1 MYRELRHTICRHFN
15 NAATLHVPAQH
26 RACELRRRTITLKKL
41 QANTPSK
48 LLHKASQVP
57 KHMVA
62 ELSTL
67 NIAMHTQQAEQKSTS
82 LHTQAQTLDT
92 TTHAASALPIAH
104 LNTQGSA
111 TAMRVHH
118 DGRQSTSCRTHHNH
132 QCPKQKNTHTR
143 PPGPRQTYIPWK
155 HTTQNQSGVTG
166 SQVWLHGTTREKKGH
181 DPGRLDRR
189 GSL

>member
-1 MYRELRHTICRHFN
+1 MRNRLFCNCLHHKQHGTSCARRALLVYRELRHTICRRFN
-15 NAATLHVPAQH
+15 NAATLHEPAQH

-92 TTHAASALPIAH
+92 TTHAASALP
-104 LNTQGSA
+104 GCS
-111 TAMRVHH
+111 
-118 DGRQSTSCRTHHNH
+118 
-132 QCPKQKNTHTR
+132 
-143 PPGPRQTYIPWK
+143 PPQY
-155 HTTQNQSGVTG
+155 
-166 SQVWLHGTTREKKGH
+166 
-181 DPGRLDRR
+181 PGKRNCHP
-189 GSL
+189 GAP